1 MKYLVL
7 ILCSI
12 FSSVCVLQAQSYN
25 EIVEQAMECVKK
37 DSLVQA
43 EQLFRK
49 ALKLE
54 PNNARNALLFP
65 IWELCRNV
73 WERRMRPLNR
83 TRWR

>member
-1 MKYLVL
+1 MKYLVF

-12 FSSVCVLQAQSYN
+12 FSSVCTLQAQSYN
-25 EIVEQAMECVKK
+25 EIVEQAMNCVKK

-65 IWELCRNV
+65 IWEPFKST

-83 TRWR
+83 IR